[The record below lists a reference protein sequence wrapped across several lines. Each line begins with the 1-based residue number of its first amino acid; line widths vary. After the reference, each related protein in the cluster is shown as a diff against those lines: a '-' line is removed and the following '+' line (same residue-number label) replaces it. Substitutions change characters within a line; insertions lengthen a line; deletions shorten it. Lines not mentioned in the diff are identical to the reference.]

1 MNVSNIKVPIAKPV
15 IGDEEIENVVEVLK
29 SGMIAQGPK
38 VEEFE
43 EKFAEWV
50 GADYGIAVNS
60 GTAALHVALL
70 SCDIGEGD
78 EVITTPFTF
87 IASGNSI
94 LYTGAKPVFADIDLK
109 TYTIDPN
116 SIENLISENTKA
128 ILPVQLYG
136 QSANMDKINEIAEK
150 YGLTV
155 IEDAA
160 QAHGATCNGEKVGS
174 LGDMSCFSFYPTK
187 NMTTSEG
194 GIITTNDDELA
205 ENAKVFRAHGASIR
219 YHHDEIGYNFRMT
232 DISAAIGLAQLD
244 KIDGFNDKRIENAA
258 YLNAGLKNVDG
269 IITPYCAYGSKHVYH
284 QYTIRVEKGDRDDWV
299 DIIND
304 CGVGT
309 GIHYPIPLYNQ
320 PIYRKLGLSGNCPN
334 AELVA
339 DNVIS
344 LPVHPSHTKEDLDFV
359 IEAVKTA
366 SNELD

>member
-1 MNVSNIKVPIAKPV
+1 MIVSNIKVPIAKPI

-43 EKFAEWV
+43 ERFAEWV
-50 GADYGIAVNS
+50 GADYAVAVNS

-70 SCDIGEGD
+70 SCGIGEGD
-78 EVITTPFTF
+78 EVITSPFTF

-94 LYTGAKPVFADIDLK
+94 LYTGARPVFADIDLK
-109 TYTIDPN
+109 TYTLDPN

-136 QSANMDKINEIAEK
+136 QSANMDKINEIAER
-150 YGLTV
+150 YGLIV

-160 QAHGATCNGEKVGS
+160 QAHGATCNGHKVGS

-194 GIITTNDDELA
+194 GIITTNDEDLA
-205 ENAKVFRAHGASIR
+205 DNAKVFRAHGSSIR

-258 YLNAGLKNVDG
+258 YLNEGLKNVDG
-269 IITPYCAYGSKHVYH
+269 VVTPYCAYGSKHVYH

-299 DIIND
+299 DIINE

-309 GIHYPIPLYNQ
+309 GIHYPIPLYDQ
-320 PIYRKLGLSGNCPN
+320 PIYRTFGISGNCPN
-334 AELVA
+334 AELAA

-344 LPVHPSHTKEDLDFV
+344 LPVHPSLTKEDLDLV

-366 SNELD
+366 SDDLN